1 MTIAFGALRPASLQ
15 RNPDPML
22 DSIQPAWL
30 DDLFAGL
37 DTSAMADE
45 PRFAGL
51 GLEALLPRAEAAV
64 ARGRRDIAIA
74 GYRAWIDANPG
85 AAQGFAAWFNLG
97 VEFAQTSDFANA
109 ITAYRN
115 ALLLKPDLHQAA
127 VNLGLAL
134 EASGQAEAA
143 LATWSQ
149 ALQPDEARIT
159 LLNHRGRLLEIR
171 GTLDEAV
178 AVLRTSLLL
187 DPHQPDVLQ
196 HWTHLRQRICA
207 WPILESDIP
216 GLGLEELC
224 LNAGPL
230 GALALFDDVALQ
242 RRIAAGWV
250 ERKVPPA
257 PERLAP
263 ATGYRHSRIRLGY
276 LSSDFCRHAMS
287 FLIAEVLERHD
298 RTCFE
303 IFGYCSSPED
313 GSDIRARVIAA
324 LDHHVPV
331 GGMSEEDVAR
341 RIRADEID
349 ILIDL
354 NGLTRGAR
362 LGALR
367 WKPAPVMA
375 TWLGYIGPVPV
386 PELDWLICDGLTIPA
401 ETAALY
407 APAPLPLPGLYQAND
422 AQPIALPDVSR
433 TQEGLPEDAFVFC
446 NFSHYYKITE
456 EMFGAWME
464 ILRQVPRSVL
474 WLVDDNAP
482 GRHNLLARAAEAGIG
497 AERLV
502 FASRVDPARYRA
514 RLALGDLFL
523 DTTPYNAGT
532 VASDALRMGLPILTL
547 SGQTFASRM
556 AGSLLAAIGLP
567 EGVTTNRA
575 DYIARGIA
583 LATQPTMHA
592 RAKAALAGD
601 AWMRTLGDTATFTA
615 RLEASLRNVLTP

>member
-1 MTIAFGALRPASLQ
+1 
-15 RNPDPML
+15 ML
-22 DSIQPAWL
+22 DSIHPHWL
-30 DDLFAGL
+30 DDFFAGHATAF
-37 DTSAMADE
+37 DD

-51 GLEALLPRAEAAV
+51 GLEVLLPRAEAAV
-64 ARGRRDIAIA
+64 ARGRRDVAIA
-74 GYRAWIDANPG
+74 GYRAWIGANAG
-85 AAQGFAAWFNLG
+85 APQGFAAWFNLG
-97 VEFAQTSDFANA
+97 VEFAQAGDHGNA

-143 LATWSQ
+143 LSAWQQ

-159 LLNHRGRLLEIR
+159 LLNHRGRLLEMR
-171 GTLDEAV
+171 GALEEAV
-178 AVLRTSLLL
+178 AALRSSLLI

-196 HWTHLRQRICA
+196 HFTHLRQRICA
-207 WPILESDIP
+207 WPILEPGIP

-242 RRIAAGWV
+242 NRIAAGWV
-250 ERKVPPA
+250 ARKVPVAPQHLA
-257 PERLAP
+257 PEG
-263 ATGYRHSRIRLGY
+263 GYRHDRIRLGY

-298 RTCFE
+298 RRQFE
-303 IFGYCSSPED
+303 VFGYCSSPED

-324 LDHHVPV
+324 LDHHIPV
-331 GGMSEEDVAR
+331 GALSEEAVAR

-386 PELDWLICDGLTIPA
+386 PELDWLICDGRTIPA
-401 ETAALY
+401 ETAPLY
-407 APAPLPLPGLYQAND
+407 APAPLALPGLYQAND
-422 AQPIALPDVSR
+422 AQPIALPAVSR
-433 TQEGLPEDAFVFC
+433 AEEGLPEDAFVFC

-456 EMFGAWME
+456 EMWGAWME
-464 ILRQVPRSVL
+464 ILRQVPKSVL
-474 WLVDDNAP
+474 WLVDDNLP
-482 GRHNLLARAAEAGIG
+482 GRRNLLARTAEAGIP

-502 FASRVDPARYRA
+502 FAARVDPARYRA

-547 SGQTFASRM
+547 SGQAFASRM

-567 EGVTTNRA
+567 EGITTSRA
-575 DYIARGIA
+575 DYVARAVA
-583 LATQPTMHA
+583 LATQPAMHA

-615 RLEASLRNVLTP
+615 RLEASLRGVLKRG